1 MSTEITN
8 EEPVLVLN
16 DKKYIISEMTDLQKA
31 FVVEL
36 NALEQEESKS
46 DKQDETSQN
55 NPVDEGEN
63 KSDELMQAE
72 AILNALKDQEKIN
85 QKQKILKTK
94 SLKFDKDW

>member
-36 NALEQEESKS
+36 NALEQDINNTRRNLDRLVLAKEGYTSRLQQNLESPPEPSEPNEEPA
-46 DKQDETSQN
+46 T
-55 NPVDEGEN
+55 
-63 KSDELMQAE
+63 
-72 AILNALKDQEKIN
+72 
-85 QKQKILKTK
+85 
-94 SLKFDKDW
+94 